1 MGDVFDMEGKN
12 FFLGNFFFLVGFF
25 EVFIFNLEIPLC
37 NFYSLPIIDAL
48 NFFYPKLIIFL
59 KKGLHFIFE
68 KSFAYYSVKLKKV
81 FFFSVFRKKIKIDK
95 IYKKENLIDFIYLET
110 QSKSLLKLGFLIKF
124 LKASYFKFFFCR
136 TGLEAC
142 ILNNKIGPGL
152 KNNILK
158 NCLLKKIL
166 ECLLTKLIS
175 FPFFVDVSTQIISI
189 LETTSQ
195 RIVLKIFY
203 STLFNLRFFPKKTQ
217 GKKWN
222 INQKEYSGG
231 GKVILDSWITNCCLV
246 SFNSTQNLNSFN
258 HFKKQLL
265 TIFFLKK
272 INRIQYICF
281 HYRFIFFRN
290 SKIGLDIWKKTFQE
304 NWSTFDPTFK
314 QTNLNKITFFK
325 RLLFFN

>member
-1 MGDVFDMEGKN
+1 MVDVFESEGKN
-12 FFLGNFFFLVGFF
+12 LSLRIFFFLVGFF
-25 EVFIFNLEIPLC
+25 EVFIFNLEILLF

-59 KKGLHFIFE
+59 KKGLHFICE

-81 FFFSVFRKKIKIDK
+81 FFYSIFRKKIKIDK
-95 IYKKENLIDFIYLET
+95 IYKKENLIDFIYLEI

-124 LKASYFKFFFCR
+124 LKASYFKIFFYR
-136 TGLEAC
+136 IGLEAC
-142 ILNNKIGPGL
+142 ILNINIGPQL

-158 NCLLKKIL
+158 NCLLKKTL
-166 ECLLTKLIS
+166 ECFLTKLVS

-203 STLFNLRFFPKKTQ
+203 STVFILSFSPKITQ
-217 GKKWN
+217 RKKWDL
-222 INQKEYSGG
+222 NQKEYDGE
-231 GKVILDSWITNCCLV
+231 GKVILDSWITRYCSV
-246 SFNSTQNLNSFN
+246 SFNSTQNLNFFN

-265 TIFFLKK
+265 SFFFLKK
-272 INRIQYICF
+272 INRIQYVCF
-281 HYRFIFFRN
+281 KYRFIFFKN

-314 QTNLNKITFFK
+314 QTNFNKITFFK